1 MKKVLVFVGLAFV
14 LAATL
19 AGAGLGH
26 VVRDPRNRWQEG
38 YVDGCYDA

>member
-1 MKKVLVFVGLAFV
+1 VKKVLVFVGLAFV

-26 VVRDPRNRWQEG
+26 VVRDPEEPMAGRVR
-38 YVDGCYDA
+38 